1 MTWASVRGASVAQG
15 DSMPTILAIGVL
27 AYVGETVGH
36 ELLGHGGVCLLDGG
50 RITALAPLW
59 MRCSVHTIPM
69 VVAGPAFNFAV
80 GGFCAAILRLRVR
93 SDALGYFLWL
103 SCGFNLLIACGYL
116 IVGGATTFGDWG
128 VVFAS
133 VQPQWAW
140 RLVLAA
146 VGLAGYLV
154 TLETLATLYQRLTG
168 ARGFEGDALRRRTL
182 APGAG
187 AAAVACAADGA
198 GGHPA
203 VGSLALALGCTLF
216 VGWTLSRI
224 GNFSPPSTRSDTT
237 ELVIPFRPLWI
248 AAAILVAGFFVGV
261 VGPIAFQAR

>member
-1 MTWASVRGASVAQG
+1 VAEG
-15 DSMPTILAIGVL
+15 DNLPTLLAIGVL

-36 ELLGHGGVCLLDGG
+36 ELLGHGSVCILDGG

-69 VVAGPAFNFAV
+69 VVAGPAFNFAI
-80 GGFCAAILRLRVR
+80 GGVCAAILKLRDR
-93 SDALGYFLWL
+93 SDTLGYFLWL

-133 VQPQWAW
+133 VRPQWPW
-140 RLVLAA
+140 RFALAA
-146 VGLAGYLV
+146 AGLAGYLAA
-154 TLETLATLYQRLTG
+154 LRTLATLYQRLAG
-168 ARGFEGDALRRRTL
+168 ARGFEGGTLRRRTL
-182 APGAG
+182 APGVSAAVAAG
-187 AAAVACAADGA
+187 AAEIA

-224 GNFSPPSTRSDTT
+224 GNFNRPSTGPNTA
-237 ELVIPFRPLWI
+237 ELFISFQPAWI
-248 AAAILVAGFFVGV
+248 AAGMLSAGFLLGV

>member
-1 MTWASVRGASVAQG
+1 VARS
-15 DSMPTILAIGVL
+15 DSLPTILAIGVL
-27 AYVGETVGH
+27 AFVGETVGH

-50 RITALAPLW
+50 RVTALAPLW

-69 VVAGPAFNFAV
+69 VVAGPAFNFAI
-80 GGFCAAILRLRVR
+80 GGVCAALLHLRGR
-93 SDALGYFLWL
+93 SDTLGYFLWL

-140 RLVLAA
+140 RLTLAV

-154 TLETLATLYQRLTG
+154 ALKTLATLYQRLAG
-168 ARGFEGDALRRRTL
+168 ARGFEGGALRRRTL

-187 AAAVACAADGA
+187 AAAAACAAEVA
-198 GGHPA
+198 GGPPA

-216 VGWTLSRI
+216 VGWTLGRI
-224 GNFSPPSTRSDTT
+224 GNFSRPSTRSDTT

-248 AAAILVAGFFVGV
+248 AAGLLIAGLFVGV
-261 VGPIAFQAR
+261 VGPVAFQAR